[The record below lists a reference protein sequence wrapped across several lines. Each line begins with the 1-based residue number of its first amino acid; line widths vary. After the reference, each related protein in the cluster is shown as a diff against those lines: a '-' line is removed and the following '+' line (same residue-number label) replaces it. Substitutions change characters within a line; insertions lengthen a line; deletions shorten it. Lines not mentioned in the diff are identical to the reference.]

1 MESRF
6 LCFIRFI
13 GKDVEGLN
21 NYEFLFTTMPD
32 EFWRENFEYMPCCL
46 CNELIPDE
54 NMYDLVKKIRTDIDL
69 DLIQK
74 SCCFSFQD
82 CIDGIVALGW
92 QSLTNLETYPE
103 DGRLILDYG
112 MEYDEVVDVLTNKNI
127 VFED

>member
-1 MESRF
+1 MEPKS
-6 LCFIRFI
+6 LCFIRHV

-21 NYEFLFTTMPD
+21 IYEFLFTTMVD
-32 EFWRENFEYMPCCL
+32 EFWGENFEYMPCCL

-54 NMYDLVKKIRTDIDL
+54 NMYDLVKRIKTDIDL

-92 QSLTNLETYPE
+92 QSLINLDAYP
-103 DGRLILDYG
+103 DDDDWSCN
-112 MEYDEVVDVLTNKNI
+112 ME
-127 VFED
+127 

>member
-1 MESRF
+1 MEH

-32 EFWRENFEYMPCCL
+32 EFWGENFEYMPCCL

>member
-32 EFWRENFEYMPCCL
+32 EFWGENFEYMPCCL

-127 VFED
+127 VFEE

>member
-1 MESRF
+1 MEPRS
-6 LCFIRFI
+6 LCFIRHV

-21 NYEFLFTTMPD
+21 IYEFLFTTMVD
-32 EFWRENFEYMPCCL
+32 EFWGENFEYMPCCL

-54 NMYDLVKKIRTDIDL
+54 NMYDLVKRIKTDIDL

-92 QSLTNLETYPE
+92 QSLINLDAYPD
-103 DGRLILDYG
+103 DGRLVLQYG
-112 MEYDEVVDVLTNKNI
+112 MEYDEVVEALSNKNI
-127 VFED
+127 VFEE

>member
-1 MESRF
+1 MESRY

-21 NYEFLFTTMPD
+21 NYELLFTTMPD
-32 EFWRENFEYMPCCL
+32 EFWGENFEYMPCCL

>member
-1 MESRF
+1 MEH

-32 EFWRENFEYMPCCL
+32 EFWGENFEYMPCCL

-127 VFED
+127 VFEN

>member
-1 MESRF
+1 MESRY
-6 LCFIRFI
+6 LCFIRFL

-32 EFWRENFEYMPCCL
+32 EFWGENFEYMPCCL

>member
-32 EFWRENFEYMPCCL
+32 EFWGENFEYMPCCL

-92 QSLTNLETYPE
+92 QSLTNLETYPD

-112 MEYDEVVDVLTNKNI
+112 MEYDEVVEALSNKNI
-127 VFED
+127 VFEE

>member
-1 MESRF
+1 MGSRY
-6 LCFIRFI
+6 LCFIRHV

-21 NYEFLFTTMPD
+21 IYEFLFTTMID
-32 EFWRENFEYMPCCL
+32 EFWGENFEYMPCCL

-54 NMYDLVKKIRTDIDL
+54 NMYDLVKRIKTDIDL

-92 QSLTNLETYPE
+92 QSLINLDAYPE
-103 DGRLILDYG
+103 DGRLVLNYG
-112 MEYDEVVDVLTNKNI
+112 MEYDEVVEALSNKNI
-127 VFED
+127 VFEE

>member
-32 EFWRENFEYMPCCL
+32 EFWGENFEYMPCCL

>member
-32 EFWRENFEYMPCCL
+32 EFWGENFEYMPCCL

-92 QSLTNLETYPE
+92 QSLTNLETYPD
-103 DGRLILDYG
+103 DGRLVLQYG
-112 MEYDEVVDVLTNKNI
+112 MEYDEVVEALSNKNI
-127 VFED
+127 VFEE

>member
-1 MESRF
+1 MESRY

-32 EFWRENFEYMPCCL
+32 EFWGENFEYMPCCL

-112 MEYDEVVDVLTNKNI
+112 MEYEEVVDVLTNKNI

>member
-1 MESRF
+1 
-6 LCFIRFI
+6 
-13 GKDVEGLN
+13 
-21 NYEFLFTTMPD
+21 
-32 EFWRENFEYMPCCL
+32 
-46 CNELIPDE
+46 
-54 NMYDLVKKIRTDIDL
+54 MYDLVKKIRTDIDL

>member
-1 MESRF
+1 MESRY

-32 EFWRENFEYMPCCL
+32 EFWGENFEYMPCCL